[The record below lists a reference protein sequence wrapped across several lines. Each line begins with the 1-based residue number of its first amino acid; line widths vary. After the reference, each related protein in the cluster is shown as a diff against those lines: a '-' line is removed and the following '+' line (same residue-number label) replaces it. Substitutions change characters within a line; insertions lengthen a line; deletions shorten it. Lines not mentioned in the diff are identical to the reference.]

1 MSDPI
6 TIGAGLGA
14 GLSVLQGKSPL
25 TGALMGGVGGGM
37 FGGANGFG
45 SGFTQGGG
53 LFSGLKGVAP
63 EAVSLGSGGYAQL
76 AQNPLGAIGG
86 AAKGGIN
93 FGANG
98 INSTLGG
105 TNLPLGGQGIQIDKF
120 NPAIN
125 FTDDGLAF
133 ADKGLSSA
141 DQMFANKFVTEQNP
155 FALDPRRLAVNT
167 PLSLGEQFTDMISN
181 PFSNLTERDKLGLGL
196 QGGNMLMNSLEGAP
210 PPRTMQAPSPIPT
223 QYNTSAQL
231 DPSLASMVQRK
242 KYPYMIG

>member
-14 GLSVLQGKSPL
+14 GLNVLQGKNPL
-25 TGALMGGVGGGM
+25 TGALLGGVSGGM
-37 FGGANGFG
+37 FGGSGGFG

-105 TNLPLGGQGIQIDKF
+105 TNLPLGGQGINNLASYA
-120 NPAIN
+120 NPLTNVAENSIGIGTQGLGSAGIN
-125 FTDDGLAF
+125 LGNVGG
-133 ADKGLSSA
+133 ADL
-141 DQMFANKFVTEQNP
+141 
-155 FALDPRRLAVNT
+155 RRLAVNT

-196 QGGNMLMNSLEGAP
+196 QGGNMLMSNLEGGQRSSTLQP
-210 PPRTMQAPSPIPT
+210 PSPIPT
-223 QYNTSAQL
+223 QYNASAQL
-231 DPSLASMVQRK
+231 DPSLVSMVQRK

>member
-25 TGALMGGVGGGM
+25 TGALLGGVGGGM
-37 FGGANGFG
+37 FGGAGGFG

-76 AQNPLGAIGG
+76 AQAPLGSIGG
-86 AAKGGIN
+86 AATDGIN

-105 TNLPLGGQGIQIDKF
+105 TNLPLGGQGINNLASYA
-120 NPAIN
+120 NPLTNVAENSIGIGTQGLGSAGIN
-125 FTDDGLAF
+125 LGNVGG
-133 ADKGLSSA
+133 ADL
-141 DQMFANKFVTEQNP
+141 
-155 FALDPRRLAVNT
+155 RRLAVNT

-196 QGGNMLMNSLEGAP
+196 QGLNMMNQPQMSPA
-210 PPRTMQAPSPIPT
+210 MQPPSPIPT
-223 QYNTSAQL
+223 QYNASAQL
-231 DPSLASMVQRK
+231 DPSLVSTVQRK